1 MEKQTKR
8 SPLSSGWDFH
18 TAKNARFSLLF
29 PAKISEQSL
38 NQDRIMVKIKWKRSK
53 IILFQTENKII
64 LLTPLADYLACS
76 KTLLWLLLDLRIA
89 RYFGWKR
96 DKKNLSKKS
105 IFCSA
110 RCWPI
115 KVVRDLVGRDVMG
128 LNGFKGANTRHVF
141 VVVGVGCGSVRLG
154 DGVGNEV
161 IDQWESEQIGGLA
174 HRVYVA
180 FAFCCTFWCFPAL
193 NLLQTQA
200 KSCCIS
206 PDLSIISK
214 ANKKRKVHTLISA
227 SRPSNLHGHFQD
239 CAMHD
244 FNWSRLA

>member
-38 NQDRIMVKIKWKRSK
+38 NQEGFSWQVRIMVKIKWKRSK

-64 LLTPLADYLACS
+64 LLTPLANYLACS
-76 KTLLWLLLDLRIA
+76 KTLLWLLLDLRIV

-96 DKKNLSKKS
+96 DKINLSKKS

-115 KVVRDLVGRDVMG
+115 KVVMRLGGTWRD
-128 LNGFKGANTRHVF
+128 GFKRVQRCKQEARFCSSGGGMGKCQ
-141 VVVGVGCGSVRLG
+141 VGGWVWERGDWSVGERA
-154 DGVGNEV
+154 D
-161 IDQWESEQIGGLA
+161 W
-174 HRVYVA
+174 
-180 FAFCCTFWCFPAL
+180 W
-193 NLLQTQA
+193 
-200 KSCCIS
+200 
-206 PDLSIISK
+206 
-214 ANKKRKVHTLISA
+214 
-227 SRPSNLHGHFQD
+227 SRPPCLCGLCLLLYLLVLS
-239 CAMHD
+239 C
-244 FNWSRLA
+244 S